1 MLLSSAV
8 LVVAIVAIVGS
19 FGRRHTSS
27 LNEAEE
33 SLQVPRR
40 LANLAADHDD
50 RDGLARILNA
60 GRAAAAKVQRDG
72 KIKVQQQYQRREQ
85 RYGSRINHASKA
97 LTHEEVQEQHAKD
110 INARVENAMM
120 KTSSMVP
127 WVRWPKSDDLG
138 GSEFQAARKQQLL
151 QMPMLSADATDNAA
165 KVLPLSAIMNRLKV
179 DSALHQGLV
188 TDTQLAMAD
197 EAAHSKKMAKLT
209 GEPHLKL
216 DCKPFC

>member
-19 FGRRHTSS
+19 FGRRQTSS

-50 RDGLARILNA
+50 RDGLANILNA
-60 GRAAAAKVQRDG
+60 GRAAVAKVQHDE
-72 KIKVQQQYQRREQ
+72 KIKVQQQFQRHEQ
-85 RYGSRINHASKA
+85 RYGRQVNHATKA
-97 LTHEEVQEQHAKD
+97 LTHEEVQEQQAKD
-110 INARVENAMM
+110 INARVENNMM
-120 KTSSMVP
+120 KTSTMVP
-127 WVRWPKSDDLG
+127 WVRWPRSDDMG
-138 GSEFQAARKQQLL
+138 GSQFQAARKQSLL

-197 EAAHSKKMAKLT
+197 ESAHSKKMARLT
-209 GEPHLKL
+209 GEHALKL